1 MTLSHRL
8 WKTVLYLLLL
18 SILST
23 PGFCENPLSGKG
35 ALGNEPEFLD
45 VDQAFQVEVS
55 RHQRVLSIKWT
66 VAPGYYLY
74 RDRFSF
80 KLDPKE
86 SGASLSQAQFPGK
99 GKMKD
104 DPAFGLVEVF
114 DHDIEVQVSL
124 EGTLSE
130 SLTLVLGYQ
139 GCADAGLC
147 YPPQTRRFPLADV
160 PVVEQKP
167 TANSPNLTTAAP
179 APAKQLAPPL
189 GIQLNENHY
198 LFGLLTLYLLGIGL
212 AFTPCVL
219 PMIPILSSIIAGQQ
233 QLSVRKG
240 FVLSST
246 YVVAMSLT
254 YAIAGALVAYFGT
267 KANLQMY
274 LQNPWILGVFALF
287 FVALAL
293 SMFGFY
299 EIQLPSFIR
308 DRVDALNQQQKG
320 GSLLN
325 VALMGALSALV
336 VSPCVSAPLISV
348 LSFISSTGN
357 VGLGAMAL
365 FCLGLGMGT
374 PLILIGTGGGKFIP
388 KAGAWM
394 DAVKAVFGVL
404 LLAVAIWLLERILP
418 GPVTL
423 ALWAS
428 LLIICAIHMN
438 ALDAAPPG
446 WPRFWK
452 GLAVLFLMYGSI
464 LLLGAASGQSNP
476 LRPLHFTTQENT
488 TDAPAG
494 QLSFQS
500 VKNLDELQSQLA
512 SAKQQGR
519 SVMLDFYADWCISC
533 KIMKRG
539 AFSDPRVQAALH
551 NTVLLQADLS
561 ELTPAGQAM
570 LDHFGLFGLPSIL
583 FWSPEGNEQKEARVQ
598 GEMDADQFLV
608 HLNKNVRL

>member
-8 WKTVLYLLLL
+8 WKTVLHLLLL
-18 SILST
+18 ISLAT
-23 PGFCENPLSGKG
+23 PGFCENPLTGKG
-35 ALGNEPEFLD
+35 TFNNKPEFLD

-55 RHQRVLSIKWT
+55 RHQRILNIKWT

-80 KLDPKE
+80 ELDPKE
-86 SGASLSQAQFPGK
+86 SGASLGNVEFPGK

-114 DHDIEVQVSL
+114 DHDIEVHVSL

-147 YPPQTRRFPLADV
+147 YPPQTQRFPLADV
-160 PVVEQKP
+160 PVVEKVALKN
-167 TANSPNLTTAAP
+167 TAASTTAVP
-179 APAKQLAPPL
+179 ANTPKVDTPL

-219 PMIPILSSIIAGQQ
+219 SMIPILSSIIAGQQ

-240 FVLSST
+240 LVLSSA

-254 YAIAGALVAYFGT
+254 YAIAGAMVAYFGT

-274 LQNPWILGVFALF
+274 LQNPWILGVFALL
-287 FVALAL
+287 FVVLAL